1 MSVCNTHKDV
11 VVKLETILKSNQ
23 DEKDKELQDIRSVI
37 HENREYIEAALFTL
51 NNCVDNNGLNY
62 YIGNKWWI
70 DAYELRCVSND
81 IKSKLAAHGNFL
93 ENKHVTH
100 KEFLH
105 VLNEITKDIY
115 GEDYMY
121 EFSYGDY
128 CLSAQFTLKDLTI
141 AEVFKH
147 ECSPCYRHFLFM
159 SLLLFPVTIIFQL
172 IWFIDACFK
181 YKLSL
186 KCRSEF

>member
-1 MSVCNTHKDV
+1 MSICNTRKDV
-11 VVKLETILKSNQ
+11 VIKLETVLKSNQ
-23 DEKDKELQDIRSVI
+23 DGKDKELQEIRSVI

-51 NNCVDNNGLNY
+51 NNCVDNGGLNY
-62 YIGNKWWI
+62 QIGNKFWI
-70 DAYELRCVSND
+70 DAYRLRYVAND
-81 IKSKLAAHGNFL
+81 IKSKLGVRGNYL

-105 VLNEITKDIY
+105 VLNGITKEIY
-115 GEDYMY
+115 GEDYQY

-128 CLSAQFTLKDLTI
+128 YLSAHFKLKDLTV
-141 AEVFKH
+141 AEVFKF
-147 ECSPCYRHFLFM
+147 ECLPCYKHLWFM
-159 SLLLFPVTIIFQL
+159 SLLLFPLTIIFQL

-186 KCRSEF
+186 KCRSEL